1 MSNAIRNDTGGV
13 TRNDTGGVLRAP
25 LLMRTRLLRTASFR
39 LAALYLLLFTAS
51 AAALGG
57 AVFWM
62 THESLLQQLESRVHV
77 ALDHFAEADQKGGAA
92 GLIAHVQKYSRGAG
106 ALDYLVESPDGVRLA
121 GQLPVVGDRRG
132 WLRLTVTDQDGTKPV
147 LAYVKQLPGGI
158 VIAVADDLRRVH
170 RADDAVLRAVALSI
184 AITILLGGAGGI
196 WLSRVFLHR
205 VDAMSRTAEAI
216 IDGDLGQRI
225 PLRGSGDDLDR
236 LAETLNR
243 MLDRMEK
250 LLTSVRE
257 ASNNIAHDLRT
268 PLSRLRQHL
277 EEARGRP
284 GSGADHEHALDRA
297 KAEVE
302 ALLGT
307 FAALLRI
314 AEVEAGAQRAA
325 FCRVDLSAVVE
336 TVADAF
342 APAAEDEGRRL
353 TADVAPGVAVHGDK
367 ELLTQMLVNLAD
379 NALRHTPRG
388 TVVRLSLARQ
398 GRQAVL
404 AVQDNGAGIPEAERD
419 HVLRRFYRLDHSR
432 TTPGS
437 GLGLS
442 LVAAVAEL
450 HGAALRLEDAR
461 PGLRVSVMLAMVG
474 DAGALAAEAVRAAE

>member
-1 MSNAIRNDTGGV
+1 
-13 TRNDTGGVLRAP
+13 LRP
-25 LLMRTRLLRTASFR
+25 PRILRTASFR
-39 LAALYLLLFTAS
+39 LAALFLLLFTAS
-51 AAALGG
+51 AVVLGG

-62 THESLLQQLESRVHV
+62 THASLIQQMQARVR
-77 ALDHFAEADQKGGAA
+77 AAEGHFAEADQKGGAA
-92 GLIAHVQKYSRGAG
+92 ALIAHVQKYSRGAG
-106 ALDYLVESPDGVRLA
+106 ALDYLVQSPAGVRIA
-121 GQLPVVGDRRG
+121 GQLPMVGEHRG
-132 WLRLTVTDQDGTKPV
+132 WLHLTAMDQDGAKRV
-147 LAYVKQLPGGI
+147 LAYAEQLPDG
-158 VIAVADDLRRVH
+158 VVVAVGDDLSRVR

-184 AITILLGGAGGI
+184 AVTILLGGVGGI

-236 LAETLNR
+236 LAETINR
-243 MLDRMEK
+243 MLDRIGK
-250 LLTSVRE
+250 LLAGVRE

-277 EEARGRP
+277 EEARGRT
-284 GSGADHEHALDRA
+284 GALADHEQALESA

-325 FCRVDLSAVVE
+325 FCRVDLSAVVD
-336 TVADAF
+336 TVAEAF
-342 APAAEDEGRRL
+342 APSAEDEGHPL
-353 TADVAPGVAVHGDK
+353 TADIVPGVSVHGDK
-367 ELLTQMLVNLAD
+367 ELLTQMLVNLVE

-388 TVVRLSLARQ
+388 TEVRLSLRRE
-398 GRQAVL
+398 GRTALLSVE
-404 AVQDNGAGIPEAERD
+404 DNGPGVPAAERQQ
-419 HVLRRFYRLDHSR
+419 VLRRFYRLDQSR

-450 HGAALRLEDAR
+450 HGATLRLNDAG
-461 PGLRVSVMLAMVG
+461 PGLRVVVTLGVVG
-474 DAGALAAEAVRAAE
+474 DAPVSASEASRATV

>member
-1 MSNAIRNDTGGV
+1 MTRYATTRDATSHDARN
-13 TRNDTGGVLRAP
+13 RAP
-25 LLMRTRLLRTASFR
+25 RAASFMRTRLLRTASFR

-51 AAALGG
+51 AVALGA

-62 THESLLQQLESRVHV
+62 THESLIQQLQSRVHV
-77 ALDHFAEADQKGGAA
+77 ALDHFAEANQKGGTA
-92 GLIAHVQKYSRGAG
+92 GLIAHVQRYSRGAG
-106 ALDYLVESPDGVRLA
+106 ALDYLVQSPDGRRLA
-121 GQLPVVGDRRG
+121 GQLPMVGDRRG
-132 WLRLTVTDQDGTKPV
+132 WLLLTVTDQDGPKPV
-147 LAYVKQLPGGI
+147 LAYVKQLPEG
-158 VIAVADDLRRVH
+158 VVVAVADDLRRVH
-170 RADDAVLRAVALSI
+170 RADDAVLRAVVLSI
-184 AITILLGGAGGI
+184 AITILLGGAGGV

-216 IDGDLGQRI
+216 IDGNVGQRI

-268 PLSRLRQHL
+268 PLSRLQQHL
-277 EEARGRP
+277 EEARGLAAA
-284 GSGADHEHALDRA
+284 SGERDHALDRA
-297 KAEVE
+297 KADVE

-325 FCRVDLSAVVE
+325 FCRVDLSAVAE

-342 APAAEDEGRRL
+342 APSAEDEGRRL
-353 TADVAPGVAVHGDK
+353 TADVTPGIAVHGDK
-367 ELLTQMLVNLAD
+367 ELLTQMLVNLLD
-379 NALRHTPRG
+379 NALRHTPNG
-388 TVVRLSLARQ
+388 TDVRLSLHRQ

-404 AVQDNGAGIPEAERD
+404 AVADNGAGIPEAERE

-461 PGLRVSVMLAMVG
+461 PGLRVSVTLGTAA
-474 DAGALAAEAVRAAE
+474 DAGLLAPEAVRVAE